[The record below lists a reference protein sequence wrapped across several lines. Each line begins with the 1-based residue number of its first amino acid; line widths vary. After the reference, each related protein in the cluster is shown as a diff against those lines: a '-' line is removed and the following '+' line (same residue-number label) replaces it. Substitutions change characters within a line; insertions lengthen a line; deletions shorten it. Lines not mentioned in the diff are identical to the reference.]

1 MRMTIAT
8 FADAGLVLLVLAI
21 GASTIFVRKAFDA
34 VIAFV
39 VYGLLLA
46 IVWVR
51 LSAIDVA
58 LTEAA
63 IGGGMTGMLLL
74 GAAARLRA
82 VEFDSFAAALP
93 VRLCAG
99 FLCALAAASLAG
111 ALLLSP
117 KVVLSLAPAVM
128 ENLPRTGLGN
138 PVAGVLFAYR
148 ALDTLLEKVVL
159 LLALLGVWSLAP
171 NQAWNGIPGLRIYD
185 QPNTTLTF
193 LAQILPPVGIVV
205 GIYMCWVGANEPG
218 GAFQGGTIL
227 AAMWL
232 LVIIARLADAP
243 STGNTWLRI
252 GLVFG
257 PVVFLSV
264 GLAGLVLAN
273 AFLAY
278 PPGYAKPLIV
288 AIEVALTISI
298 AAALAMLAAGP
309 PKPVQQ
315 Q

>member
-1 MRMTIAT
+1 MTVRF
-8 FADAGLVLLVLAI
+8 FADIGLVLLLLAI

-34 VIAFV
+34 VIAFI

-63 IGGGMTGMLLL
+63 IGGGMTGTLLL
-74 GAAARLRA
+74 GAVARGRSA
-82 VEFDSFAAALP
+82 KTDGARIGLP
-93 VRLCAG
+93 VRLATG
-99 FLCALAAASLAG
+99 FFCALVAAAVAA
-111 ALLLSP
+111 ALLLPP
-117 KVVLSLAPAVM
+117 KVIPTLAPAVM
-128 ENLPRTGLGN
+128 ENLVHTGLGN
-138 PVAGVLFAYR
+138 PVAAVLFAYR

-171 NQAWNGIPGLRIYD
+171 DEAWGGRPALRVYAR
-185 QPNTTLTF
+185 PNSTLTL
-193 LAQILPPVGIVV
+193 LAQLLPPVGIVV
-205 GIYMCWVGANEPG
+205 GLYMCWVGANEPG

-232 LVIIARLADAP
+232 LVIIARLEDPP
-243 STGNTWLRI
+243 SIAQPWLRI
-252 GLVFG
+252 GLVVG
-257 PVVFLSV
+257 PIIFLTI
-264 GLAGLVLAN
+264 GIAGLVWAN

-278 PPGYAKPLIV
+278 PAGHAKSLIV
-288 AIEVALTISI
+288 MIEVALTISI

-315 Q
+315 P

>member
-1 MRMTIAT
+1 MTSSF

-21 GASTIFVRKAFDA
+21 GASTIFARKAFDA
-34 VIAFV
+34 AIAFV

-46 IVWVR
+46 IAWVR

-63 IGGGMTGMLLL
+63 IGGGMTGTLLL
-74 GAAARLRA
+74 GAVARLRSA
-82 VEFDSFAAALP
+82 EPDNIRLGLP
-93 VRLCAG
+93 VRLATG
-99 FLCALAAASLAG
+99 FCCALVAAGLAG
-111 ALLLSP
+111 TLLLLP
-117 KVVLSLAPAVM
+117 EAIPTLAPAVM
-128 ENLPRTGLGN
+128 ENLPYTGLGN

-171 NQAWNGIPGLRIYD
+171 NNAWNGIPGLRLY
-185 QPNTTLTF
+185 QRPNSTLTF
-193 LAQILPPVGIVV
+193 LAQLLPPVGIVV

-232 LVIIARLADAP
+232 LVVIARLEDAP
-243 STGNTWLRI
+243 SIGQLWLRI
-252 GLVFG
+252 GLVLG
-257 PVVFLSV
+257 PAVFLAV

-273 AFLAY
+273 GFLAY
-278 PPGYAKPLIV
+278 PPGYAKPFIV
-288 AIEVALTISI
+288 AIEFALTISI
-298 AAALAMLAAGP
+298 AAVLAMLAAGP
-309 PKPVQQ
+309 PKQVRRQ
-315 Q
+315 

>member
-1 MRMTIAT
+1 MTILSFT
-8 FADAGLVLLVLAI
+8 DVGLVLLVLAI
-21 GASTIFVRKAFDA
+21 GASTIFAREAFDA

-63 IGGGMTGMLLL
+63 IGGGMTGALLL
-74 GAAARLRA
+74 GAAARLRSA
-82 VEFDSFAAALP
+82 EPDSARIGLP
-93 VRLCAG
+93 VRLAAA
-99 FLCALAAASLAG
+99 FFCALVAACLAG
-111 ALLLSP
+111 ALLLPPSVIP
-117 KVVLSLAPAVM
+117 TLAPTVM
-128 ENLPRTGLGN
+128 EHLVHTGLGN

-148 ALDTLLEKVVL
+148 ALDTMLEKVVL

-171 NQAWNGIPGLRIYD
+171 NSAWNGIPGLRVYER
-185 QPNTTLTF
+185 PNSTLTF
-193 LAQILPPVGIVV
+193 LAQLLPPLGIVV
-205 GIYMCWVGANEPG
+205 GFYMCWVGANAPG

-232 LVIIARLADAP
+232 LVIVARLEKAP
-243 STGNTWLRI
+243 SIGQPWLRI
-252 GLVFG
+252 GLVLG
-257 PVVFLSV
+257 PVVFLAV
-264 GLAGLVLAN
+264 GLAGLVWAN

-278 PPGYAKPLIV
+278 PPGYAKALIV

-298 AAALAMLAAGP
+298 AVALAMLAAGP
-309 PKPVQQ
+309 PEQVQQ
-315 Q
+315 

>member
-1 MRMTIAT
+1 MTIWF

-21 GASTIFVRKAFDA
+21 GASTILARTAFDA

-51 LSAIDVA
+51 LTAIDVA

-63 IGGGMTGMLLL
+63 IGGGMTGTLLL
-74 GAAARLRA
+74 GAAARLRS
-82 VEFDSFAAALP
+82 VEFDRTGTALR
-93 VRLCAG
+93 VRLGAG
-99 FLCALAAASLAG
+99 FLCVLVAAGLAG
-111 ALLLSP
+111 ALLLP
-117 KVVLSLAPAVM
+117 PTVVPTLAPAVI
-128 ENLPRTGLGN
+128 ENLAHTGLGN
-138 PVAGVLFAYR
+138 PVAGVLFVYR

-171 NQAWNGIPGLRIYD
+171 NHAWNGIPGLRVCE
-185 QPNTTLTF
+185 QPDSTLTF
-193 LAQILPPVGIVV
+193 LAQVLPPVGIVV
-205 GIYMCWVGANEPG
+205 GIYMCWVGAKEPG

-232 LVIIARLADAP
+232 LVIIARLADPP
-243 STGNTWLRI
+243 SIRQPWLRI
-252 GLVFG
+252 GLAVG
-257 PVVFLSV
+257 PVIFLAV
-264 GLAGLVLAN
+264 GLVGLVSAN

-278 PPGYAKPLIV
+278 PEGYTKQLVIV
-288 AIEVALTISI
+288 IEVALTISI
-298 AAALAMLAAGP
+298 AAALAMLAAGS

-315 Q
+315 P

>member
-1 MRMTIAT
+1 MTILF
-8 FADAGLVLLVLAI
+8 FADVGLVVLVLAI
-21 GASTIFVRKAFDA
+21 GASTIFARKAFDA
-34 VIAFV
+34 TIAFV

-51 LSAIDVA
+51 LAAIDVA

-74 GAAARLRA
+74 GAVARSRSA
-82 VEFDSFAAALP
+82 EPDNSRIGLP
-93 VRLCAG
+93 VRLAAA
-99 FLCALAAASLAG
+99 FFCALVGAGLAG
-111 ALLLSP
+111 ALLLPP
-117 KVVLSLAPAVM
+117 KVIPTLAPAVM
-128 ENLPRTGLGN
+128 ENLVHTGLGN

-148 ALDTLLEKVVL
+148 ALDTMLEKVVL

-171 NQAWNGIPGLRIYD
+171 NHAWNGIPGLRVYEG
-185 QPNTTLTF
+185 PNSTLTF
-193 LAQILPPVGIVV
+193 LAQLLPPVGMVV
-205 GIYMCWVGANEPG
+205 GIYMCWVGANDPG

-232 LVIIARLADAP
+232 LVIIARLKEAP
-243 STGNTWLRI
+243 SIGQPWLRF
-252 GLVFG
+252 GLVLG
-257 PVVFLSV
+257 PIVFLAV
-264 GLAGLVLAN
+264 GLAGVVLAN

-288 AIEVALTISI
+288 AIEVALTVSI

-309 PKPVQQ
+309 PKQVQQ
-315 Q
+315 

>member
-1 MRMTIAT
+1 MTSRF

-21 GASTIFVRKAFDA
+21 GASTIFARKAFDA
-34 VIAFV
+34 AIAFV

-63 IGGGMTGMLLL
+63 IGGGMTGALLL
-74 GAAARLRA
+74 GAVARLRA
-82 VEFDSFAAALP
+82 AEPDSTRIGLP
-93 VRLCAG
+93 LRLATG
-99 FLCALAAASLAG
+99 FCCALVAAGLVG
-111 ALLLSP
+111 ALLLLP
-117 KVVLSLAPAVM
+117 EAIPTLAPAVM
-128 ENLPRTGLGN
+128 ENLAHTGLGN

-171 NQAWNGIPGLRIYD
+171 NNAWNGIPGLRLYER
-185 QPNTTLTF
+185 PNSTLTF
-193 LAQILPPVGIVV
+193 LAQLLPPVGIVV
-205 GIYMCWVGANEPG
+205 GIYMCWVGANAPG

-232 LVIIARLADAP
+232 LVIIARLEGAP
-243 STGNTWLRI
+243 SIGQLWLRV
-252 GLVFG
+252 GLVIG
-257 PVVFLSV
+257 PAVFLAV

-273 AFLAY
+273 GFLAY
-278 PPGYAKPLIV
+278 PPGYAKPFIIT
-288 AIEVALTISI
+288 IEFALTISI
-298 AAALAMLAAGP
+298 AAVLAMLAAGP
-309 PKPVQQ
+309 PKQVQQ
-315 Q
+315 E

>member
-1 MRMTIAT
+1 MTIWS

-21 GASTIFVRKAFDA
+21 GASTIFVRTAFDA

-39 VYGLLLA
+39 IYGLLLA

-63 IGGGMTGMLLL
+63 IGGGMTGTLLL
-74 GAAARLRA
+74 GAAARLRT
-82 VEFDSFAAALP
+82 AALDSTRIGLA
-93 VRLCAG
+93 VRLATG
-99 FLCALAAASLAG
+99 FFCALVAAGLAG

-117 KVVLSLAPAVM
+117 EVVPTLAPAVM
-128 ENLPRTGLGN
+128 ENLVHTGLGN

-171 NQAWNGIPGLRIYD
+171 NHAWNGIPGLRVYER
-185 QPNTTLTF
+185 PSSTLTF

-205 GIYMCWVGANEPG
+205 GLYMCWVGATDPG

-232 LVIIARLADAP
+232 LVIIARLEDPP
-243 STGNTWLRI
+243 SIRQPWLRI
-252 GLVFG
+252 GLVVG
-257 PVVFLSV
+257 PIIFLTV
-264 GLAGLVLAN
+264 GLAGLVWAN
-273 AFLAY
+273 GFLAY
-278 PPGYAKPLIV
+278 PAGRAKPLIV
-288 AIEVALTISI
+288 VIEVALTISI

-315 Q
+315 P

>member
-1 MRMTIAT
+1 MTILF
-8 FADAGLVLLVLAI
+8 FADVGLVLLVLAI

-74 GAAARLRA
+74 GAAARLRSA
-82 VEFDSFAAALP
+82 ELDSPRIGLR
-93 VRLCAG
+93 VRLAAG
-99 FLCALAAASLAG
+99 FFCALVASCLAG

-117 KVVLSLAPAVM
+117 KAIPTLAPAVM
-128 ENLPRTGLGN
+128 ENLVHTGLGN

-148 ALDTLLEKVVL
+148 ALDTMLEKVVL

-171 NQAWNGIPGLRIYD
+171 NDAWNGIPGLRVYER
-185 QPNTTLTF
+185 PSSTLTF
-193 LAQILPPVGIVV
+193 LAQVLPPVGIVV

-232 LVIIARLADAP
+232 LVIVARLERAP
-243 STGNTWLRI
+243 SIGQPWLRI
-252 GLVFG
+252 GLVVG
-257 PVVFLSV
+257 PITFLAV

-273 AFLAY
+273 AFLGY
-278 PPGYAKPLIV
+278 PPGYAKALIV
-288 AIEVALTISI
+288 AIEVTLTISI
-298 AAALAMLAAGP
+298 AVALTMLAAGP
-309 PKPVQQ
+309 PKQEQQ
-315 Q
+315 